1 MKIKLTESQLINT
14 LKNGYGLNESEPEAL
29 ANFLKTWADLKKDN
43 ETGDNSA
50 LGKMAFDA
58 AMMNPNFDFENADLK
73 DFETIDVWPVN
84 NSTLTSGFGKRT
96 INGVV
101 GNHGG
106 VDLGV
111 PTGTPVYSPANG
123 VVVSA
128 KNSAPNPCG
137 GFVQIKH
144 DKYETKY
151 CHLIRFDVVK
161 QGDQVVKGQI
171 IGYTG
176 GGLKDPFRGNSY
188 GPHLHYEVLVNG
200 KNVNPTSVHT
210 KLS

>member
-58 AMMNPNFDFENADLK
+58 AMMNPNFDFENADLE

-137 GFVQIKH
+137 GFVKIKH

-161 QGDQVVKGQI
+161 QGDKVVKGQI

-176 GGLKDPFRGNSY
+176 GGSNDPFKGNSY

>member
-58 AMMNPNFDFENADLK
+58 AIMNPNFDFENADLK

-161 QGDQVVKGQI
+161 QGDKVVKGQI

-176 GGLKDPFRGNSY
+176 GGSNDPFKGNSY

>member
-50 LGKMAFDA
+50 LGKMVFDA
-58 AMMNPNFDFENADLK
+58 AMMNPDFDFENADLE
-73 DFETIDVWPVN
+73 DFETIDIWPVN
-84 NSTLTSGFGKRT
+84 NSTLTSGFGLRT

-151 CHLIRFDVVK
+151 CHLVRFDVVK
-161 QGDQVVKGQI
+161 PGDQVVKGQI

-176 GGLKDPFRGNSY
+176 GGLKDPFRGNSM

-200 KNVNPTSVHT
+200 KNVNPMSVHT

>member
-58 AMMNPNFDFENADLK
+58 AIMNPNFDFENADLK

-161 QGDQVVKGQI
+161 QGDKVVKGQI

>member
-50 LGKMAFDA
+50 LGKMVFDA
-58 AMMNPNFDFENADLK
+58 AMMNPDFDFENADLE
-73 DFETIDVWPVN
+73 DFETIDIWPVN
-84 NSTLTSGFGKRT
+84 NSTLTSGFGLRT

-151 CHLIRFDVVK
+151 CHLVRFDVVK
-161 QGDQVVKGQI
+161 PGDQVVKGQI

-176 GGLKDPFRGNSY
+176 GGLKDPFRGNSE

-200 KNVNPTSVHT
+200 KNVNPMSVHT

>member
-14 LKNGYGLNESEPEAL
+14 LKKGYGLNESEPTAL
-29 ANFLKTWADLKKDN
+29 ADFLKNWAALKKAE
-43 ETGDNSA
+43 ETGDDSA
-50 LGKMAFDA
+50 FGKILWDA
-58 AMMNPNFDFENADLK
+58 ASMNPNFDFENADLE

-84 NSTLTSGFGKRT
+84 NSKLTSGFGLRT
-96 INGVV
+96 INGVD

-111 PTGTPVYSPANG
+111 TSGTPVYSPANG

-161 QGDQVVKGQI
+161 QGDKVVKGQI

-176 GGLKDPFRGNSY
+176 GGSNDPFRGNSM

-200 KNVNPTSVHT
+200 KNVNPMSVHT